1 MSLSLSFAFE
11 IRSLKGRWEIDQ
23 DQDLSLTIELGSQQL
38 QRVTNHPVHIIDED
52 GNLSPTTLIPFC
64 AFSNNFS
71 VMGIKIDQFSVPVC
85 NSFRPKIIQ
94 DQLCYEVD
102 PNEYKKLLNNDE
114 IELGLTLYINYNEER
129 DTSFQSQNSNDN
141 HIILDTIGNFWL

>member
-1 MSLSLSFAFE
+1 
-11 IRSLKGRWEIDQ
+11 
-23 DQDLSLTIELGSQQL
+23 
-38 QRVTNHPVHIIDED
+38 
-52 GNLSPTTLIPFC
+52 
-64 AFSNNFS
+64 
-71 VMGIKIDQFSVPVC
+71 MGIKIDQFSVPVC

-129 DTSFQSQNSNDN
+129 DTSF
-141 HIILDTIGNFWL
+141 

>member
-1 MSLSLSFAFE
+1 
-11 IRSLKGRWEIDQ
+11 
-23 DQDLSLTIELGSQQL
+23 
-38 QRVTNHPVHIIDED
+38 
-52 GNLSPTTLIPFC
+52 
-64 AFSNNFS
+64 
-71 VMGIKIDQFSVPVC
+71 MGIKIDQFSVPVC
-85 NSFRPKIIQ
+85 NSCRPKIIQ

>member
-1 MSLSLSFAFE
+1 
-11 IRSLKGRWEIDQ
+11 
-23 DQDLSLTIELGSQQL
+23 
-38 QRVTNHPVHIIDED
+38 
-52 GNLSPTTLIPFC
+52 
-64 AFSNNFS
+64 
-71 VMGIKIDQFSVPVC
+71 MGIKIDQFSVPVC

-102 PNEYKKLLNNDE
+102 PNEYKKLLSNDE

>member
-1 MSLSLSFAFE
+1 
-11 IRSLKGRWEIDQ
+11 
-23 DQDLSLTIELGSQQL
+23 
-38 QRVTNHPVHIIDED
+38 
-52 GNLSPTTLIPFC
+52 
-64 AFSNNFS
+64 
-71 VMGIKIDQFSVPVC
+71 MGIKIDQFSVPVC

-102 PNEYKKLLNNDE
+102 PNEYKKLHSNDE

>member
-1 MSLSLSFAFE
+1 
-11 IRSLKGRWEIDQ
+11 
-23 DQDLSLTIELGSQQL
+23 
-38 QRVTNHPVHIIDED
+38 
-52 GNLSPTTLIPFC
+52 
-64 AFSNNFS
+64 
-71 VMGIKIDQFSVPVC
+71 MGIKIDQFSVPVC